1 MATPEMSKPFFEFND
16 EDQTALVISTA
27 LVFASLTVL
36 SIVAKL
42 AVRRG
47 IFSLH
52 LFDHIMFVGAVL
64 LLVQTGLIVSATSS
78 GLGLHADA
86 SGVDKEKVRKVL

>member
-1 MATPEMSKPFFEFND
+1 MATRDVSQPFFRFNG
-16 EDQTALVISTA
+16 ENQTALVASVTLI
-27 LVFASLTVL
+27 FASLSGL

-52 LFDHIMFVGAVL
+52 LFDYILFFGAAL
-64 LLVQTGLIVSATSS
+64 LFVQTGLVISATSS

-86 SGVDKEKVRKVL
+86 SGVDKERVRKVA